1 MRGGSLPPALLC
13 LALGLLLAYVPR
25 KWILPSIATL
35 AFVSAFVVLVG
46 FPAEL
51 EELVFAVCWASV
63 VGTALLLHWPSP
75 IPMPVVLGLSA
86 NAGLWS
92 GAVIALSGTPLDLAV
107 ALPVVL
113 VCIPAGLLLKTPLR
127 LGIKIIGSWLVA
139 VALLMAAV
147 PLIETP
153 GYAPDHYE

>member
-25 KWILPSIATL
+25 KVILPCIATL
-35 AFVSAFVVLVG
+35 AVVSAFVVLVG
-46 FPAEL
+46 FPREL
-51 EELVFAVCWASV
+51 EELVFAACWASV
-63 VGTALLLHWPSP
+63 VGTALLLHWPRP
-75 IPMPVVLGLSA
+75 IPSSVLLSLSA

-92 GAVIALSGTPLDLAV
+92 GAVIALSGTPLDLALS
-107 ALPVVL
+107 LPAVL
-113 VCIPAGLLLKTPLR
+113 ICIPAALLLKTPLK
-127 LGIKIIGSWLVA
+127 LGIKIVGSWLVA